1 VTTIYTFANLAD
13 QDQGAG
19 TDLRPFGQFYAPTSV
34 ATQCYNALFG
44 KGHYDGPDK
53 NLEVNLEMQDND
65 NTTLVRD
72 SSGNGRNGYFKDQNG
87 TLGGEYSFGTTS
99 DLSYEDGPKGYLPRS
114 LHIPA
119 RSNQYDPGEIAFGVS
134 TPTKIDWADIPESQG
149 MTIVGWG
156 HMNGSRS
163 SYGFFRRLANGNPL
177 AGSVYSAGIG
187 VGPNH
192 DPYAQASVSTG
203 AANVGSSVTYRTYS
217 PPSLYHDPNTWFHH
231 AFTIKDSNRT
241 IFVDGEEVATTT
253 SGYSMSY
260 ASDAGLYIGS
270 KGRIAGAALFSRELS
285 TDEISEAYSG
295 PEPYAQVMP
304 TISGTPA
311 VGSFITINAGTWN
324 SQSNGAIRYTYKMYS
339 YSDTAGSDER
349 LEKEITTFLTSQK
362 ILINNSSLSGRY
374 LRFTISAENDGGT
387 DPLEVYETS
396 YTAAVTSGSEPAY
409 VSYNALFGKGKHI
422 YDSALLAYYRL
433 NDNDNTD
440 VVKDSSRNGWNGT
453 LINLAGSAA
462 TQDIS
467 TSGIKSWDTKAMDF
481 SSSNYGIDIVGL
493 NHYLPSGSAT
503 ILSRSQSDWHMS
515 SRKIFSNS
523 GNNGALGMSLGG
535 YATGTGGS
543 NFAFGVAE
551 TVSGPSAGVVS
562 SYFTRPDTEWHDVA
576 GVFRAGLSVEIWID
590 GSLDNSISTSLTS
603 QANTTLAEASIS
615 FGGQHNIFNTTWA
628 GSISDVAIFDRDL
641 SSNEIPE
648 YSSGPEPVN
657 IIPPQIT
664 GDPYVGAMLSSA
676 SGIWDSQNNG
686 SVSGT
691 YQWYRADD
699 ENGTNLTAIAGAT
712 SESYSLAVEDRDKY
726 ITVEETAYNNG
737 GYDELEITLS
747 SYTVKIRQR
756 GGLTLLGVG

>member
-1 VTTIYTFANLAD
+1 MTTIYTFANLAD

-72 SSGNGRNGYFKDQNG
+72 SSGNGRNGYFKDQTG

-119 RSNQYDPGEIAFGVS
+119 RSNQYDPGEIAFGVNS
-134 TPTKIDWADIPESQG
+134 STKIDWADTPESQG
-149 MTIVGWG
+149 ITIVSWG

-192 DPYAQASVSTG
+192 DRYAQASLFTG
-203 AANVGSSVTYRTYS
+203 ATNAGSSVTYRTYS

-260 ASDAGLYIGS
+260 ASNAGLYIGD

-362 ILINNSSLSGRY
+362 ILLRGSSRLAGRY

-409 VSYNALFGKGKHI
+409 VSYNALFGYGKHI
-422 YDSALLAYYRL
+422 HDPELQTRMLFDSDPTLEEFQQYGDWTVNNITLTDSNLVDVGPTSYLTKSFYQSTETSP
-433 NDNDNTD
+433 NITFSSPNTD
-440 VVKDSSRNGWNGT
+440 LTRIGYTVGSWYKLDSYGGVGVGAPITMPTGGGGAVGIQQSFSTTRFMTGGQPIVSFNWTSEVGLGNWAQVVGRFDSTAFQQSTGAEIYLNAESKDSVN
-453 LINLAGSAA
+453 
-462 TQDIS
+462 
-467 TSGIKSWDTKAMDF
+467 
-481 SSSNYGIDIVGL
+481 
-493 NHYLPSGSAT
+493 
-503 ILSRSQSDWHMS
+503 
-515 SRKIFSNS
+515 
-523 GNNGALGMSLGG
+523 
-535 YATGTGGS
+535 ATGGWH
-543 NFAFGVAE
+543 VAP
-551 TVSGPSAGVVS
+551 TAGNVMAYIQGNIADLWWIQRS
-562 SYFTRPDTEWHDVA
+562 LSDTE
-576 GVFRAGLSVEIWID
+576 
-590 GSLDNSISTSLTS
+590 ISETYT
-603 QANTTLAEASIS
+603 
-615 FGGQHNIFNTTWA
+615 
-628 GSISDVAIFDRDL
+628 
-641 SSNEIPE
+641 
-648 YSSGPEPVN
+648 GPEPVN
-657 IIPPQIT
+657 VIPPQIT
-664 GDPYVGAMLSSA
+664 GEPYVNATLTRS

-691 YQWYRADD
+691 YRWYRADD
-699 ENGTNLTAIAGAT
+699 ENGTNLTLIVGAT
-712 SESYSLAVEDRDKY
+712 SESYNLTLDDRDKY
-726 ITVEETAYNNG
+726 ITVEETAHNDG
-737 GYDELEITLS
+737 GYDELERTLS
-747 SYTVKIRQR
+747 SYTVKIKQR
-756 GGLTLLGVG
+756 GGLTLMGVG

>member
-1 VTTIYTFANLAD
+1 MTTIYTFANLAD

-72 SSGNGRNGYFKDQNG
+72 SSGNGRNGYFKDQTG

-119 RSNQYDPGEIAFGVS
+119 RSSSYDPGEIAFGVNNS
-134 TPTKIDWADIPESQG
+134 TKIDWADIPESQG
-149 MTIVGWG
+149 ITIVGWG

-187 VGPNH
+187 VGP
-192 DPYAQASVSTG
+192 DWDRYAQVGLFTG
-203 AANVGSSVTYRTYS
+203 ATNVGSSVTYRTYS

-260 ASDAGLYIGS
+260 ASNAGLYIGD

-339 YSDTAGSDER
+339 YSDTAGSDEK

-374 LRFTISAENDGGT
+374 LRFAISAENDGGT

-396 YTAAVTSGSEPAY
+396 YTAAVTAGSEIDY
-409 VSYNALFGKGKHI
+409 VSYNALFGNGKHI

-433 NDNDNTD
+433 NDNDDTN

-481 SSSNYGIDIVGL
+481 SSSNYGIDILGL

-503 ILSRSQSDWHMS
+503 ILSRSQSDWHTS
-515 SRKIFSNS
+515 SRNIFSNS
-523 GNNGALGMSLGG
+523 GNNGALGMRLGG
-535 YATGTGGS
+535 YAAGTGGS
-543 NFAFGVAE
+543 NFAFGVVE
-551 TVSGPSAGVVS
+551 TVSGPSVGVVS

-590 GSLDNSISTSLTS
+590 GSLDNSVSTSLTS
-603 QANTTLAEASIS
+603 QANTTQAEASIS
-615 FGGQHNIFNTTWA
+615 FGGQHNASNTNWDGA
-628 GSISDVAIFDRDL
+628 ISDVAIFDRDL
-641 SSNEIPE
+641 SSSEIPE

-657 IIPPQIT
+657 VVPASIS
-664 GDPYVGAMLSSA
+664 GDFRVGYTLSIS
-676 SGIWDSQNNG
+676 SGVWDSQNNG
-686 SVSGT
+686 TMTKT

-699 ENGTNLTAIAGAT
+699 INGTNLTAIVGET
-712 SESYSLAVEDRDKY
+712 SSTYTLTISDYKKY
-726 ITVEETAYNNG
+726 LTVKERSSNDG
-737 GYDELEITLS
+737 GYDELEDTFAI
-747 SYTVKIRQR
+747 YTPQIALR
-756 GGLTLLGVG
+756 GGMLMLKAG

>member
-1 VTTIYTFANLAD
+1 MTTFYTFNTLVD
-13 QDQGAG
+13 TDQGAG

-53 NLEVNLEMQDND
+53 NLAANFEMQDND

-72 SSGNGRNGYFKDQNG
+72 SSGNGRNGYFKDRFG

-114 LHIPA
+114 LHIPGMD
-119 RSNQYDPGEIAFGVS
+119 SGYDPGEIAFGVNTS
-134 TPTKIDWADIPESQG
+134 TKIDWADIPESQG
-149 MTIVGWG
+149 ITLIGWTNMG
-156 HMNGSRS
+156 PSFRS
-163 SYGFFRRLANGNPL
+163 LQMFRRLAHSNPL
-177 AGSVYSAGIG
+177 APSDYYFGIHSQNNAGWTAFTG
-187 VGPNH
+187 
-192 DPYAQASVSTG
+192 STG
-203 AANVGSSVTYRTYS
+203 DYTGNSLTVT
-217 PPSLYHDPNTWFHH
+217 PNTGVDRLQPETWYHG
-231 AFTIKDSNRT
+231 AYVIKDLNRK
-241 IFVDGEEVATTT
+241 IYQDGVLKAERPDGATVV
-253 SGYSMSY
+253 YDI
-260 ASDAGLYIGS
+260 DAGLYIG
-270 KGRIAGAALFSRELS
+270 GGGYLAGVSMFSRELS
-285 TDEISEAYSG
+285 SDEISEAYSG

-374 LRFTISAENDGGT
+374 LRFAISAENDGGT

-396 YTAAVTSGSEPAY
+396 YTAAVTAGSEIDY
-409 VSYNALFGKGKHI
+409 ISYNALFGKGKHI

-433 NDNDNTD
+433 NDNDDTD

-467 TSGIKSWDTKAMDF
+467 TPGIKSWDTKAMDF
-481 SSSNYGIDIVGL
+481 SSLNYGIDIVGL
-493 NHYLPSGSAT
+493 NHYLPTGSCT
-503 ILSRSQSDWHMS
+503 ILSRSQSDWHTS

-523 GNNGALGMSLGG
+523 GNNGALGMGLGG
-535 YATGTGGS
+535 YAAGTGGS

-603 QANTTLAEASIS
+603 QANTTQAEASIS
-615 FGGQHNIFNTTWA
+615 FGGQHNASNTTWD

-657 IIPPQIT
+657 VVPASIS
-664 GDPYVGAMLSSA
+664 GDFRVGYTLSIS
-676 SGIWDSQNNG
+676 SGVWDSQNNG
-686 SVSGT
+686 TMTKT

-699 ENGTNLTAIAGAT
+699 INGTNLTAIVGET
-712 SESYSLAVEDRDKY
+712 SSTYTLTISDYKKY
-726 ITVEETAYNNG
+726 LTVKERSSNDG
-737 GYDELEITLS
+737 GYDELEDTFAI
-747 SYTVKIRQR
+747 YTPQIALR
-756 GGLTLLGVG
+756 GGMLMLKAG

>member
-1 VTTIYTFANLAD
+1 MTTIYTFANLAD

-119 RSNQYDPGEIAFGVS
+119 RSSSYDPGEIAFGVS
-134 TPTKIDWADIPESQG
+134 ASTKIDWADIPESQG

-163 SYGFFRRLANGNPL
+163 SYEFFRRLANGNPL
-177 AGSVYSAGIG
+177 AGSVYHASIL

-192 DPYAQASVSTG
+192 DPYAQAMLFTG
-203 AANVGSSVTYRTYS
+203 ATNAGSYLTYRTYS

-260 ASDAGLYIGS
+260 AFDAGLYIGS

-285 TDEISEAYSG
+285 ADEISEAYSG

-362 ILINNSSLSGRY
+362 ILLRGSSRLAGRY

-409 VSYNALFGKGKHI
+409 VSYNALFGYGKHI
-422 YDSALLAYYRL
+422 HDPELQTRMLFDSDPTLEEFQQYGDWTVNNISLTDSNLVNVGPTSYLTKSFNQSVVGQNITFSSPNIDLTITDYTVGSWVKLDTYDPVGISHVITMPNHSGGWLGLRVHSGAYFSTGGPIASFSWNNEVGLGSWGHIVGRYDTTGFQQSDNSEIYL
-433 NDNDNTD
+433 NS
-440 VVKDSSRNGWNGT
+440 VSKDSVSSTGT
-453 LINLAGSAA
+453 WHWK
-462 TQDIS
+462 S
-467 TSGIKSWDTKAMDF
+467 TSGNIMYRIPGNMADF
-481 SSSNYGIDIVGL
+481 WWIQRS
-493 NHYLPSGSAT
+493 
-503 ILSRSQSDWHMS
+503 LS
-515 SRKIFSNS
+515 
-523 GNNGALGMSLGG
+523 
-535 YATGTGGS
+535 
-543 NFAFGVAE
+543 
-551 TVSGPSAGVVS
+551 
-562 SYFTRPDTEWHDVA
+562 DTE
-576 GVFRAGLSVEIWID
+576 
-590 GSLDNSISTSLTS
+590 ISETYT
-603 QANTTLAEASIS
+603 
-615 FGGQHNIFNTTWA
+615 
-628 GSISDVAIFDRDL
+628 
-641 SSNEIPE
+641 
-648 YSSGPEPVN
+648 GPEPVN
-657 IIPPQIT
+657 VVPASIS
-664 GDPYVGAMLSSA
+664 GDFRVGYTLSLSS
-676 SGIWDSQNNG
+676 GVWDSQNNG
-686 SVSGT
+686 TMTKT

-699 ENGTNLTAIAGAT
+699 INGTNLTAIVGET
-712 SESYSLAVEDRDKY
+712 SSTYTLTISDYKKY
-726 ITVEETAYNNG
+726 LTVKERSSNDG
-737 GYDELEITLS
+737 GYDELEDTFAI
-747 SYTVKIRQR
+747 YTPQIALR
-756 GGLTLLGVG
+756 GGMLMLKAG